1 VRHRRWHILATV
13 TPSTSRRAAPD
24 ARRSLPRAGRL
35 ATGGILLAGVAG
47 VVALAALSIT
57 RVPPDHLGAAGSRL
71 LAPGWHLA
79 SPFAR
84 PRVVPLAGHLA
95 AVDVDGPTAQG
106 VVVRLRLS
114 GDYEFDPARL
124 RTSGSATAMTRALA
138 AGGPGEAVR
147 CAAAEAIGTL
157 PAEDLSGAL
166 AQGAVAAPLPAAVV
180 TELAGR
186 LDGMGI
192 GTRRIAVV
200 AGPPAAFAAAAGAP
214 DGSPGVPAAGRTATG
229 LRLLIIGLDGAD
241 WDIVDPLMR
250 QGRMPRLKRLID
262 DGVRAP
268 LRSYDPMISPLLWT
282 TMVTGV
288 GPDRH
293 GVADFQA
300 IEAGT
305 GRRVPIT
312 SRFRR
317 TRALWDMVG
326 EAGGTSAFVA
336 WWASFPAEPVRGFQV
351 SNLVAFETVRPR
363 PAGHTVPAGLTWPR
377 DYLDQVAPQLITAA
391 DLTYEEVRPILRITP
406 DEFEA
411 ARREVLVPPAAAAS
425 ARDRDAGGEGG
436 RAVQHPVPLALSIL
450 TGTRNYAAIGADLA
464 ARHPDITGVYFEG
477 IDMMG
482 HRFQHCLPPRLPIC
496 PAQDYARFQDAV
508 TGFYVLQDRLM
519 GEVIDAAG
527 PGTTILVVSDHG
539 FRSGTARPADILPY
553 TTEQPVEWHDPE
565 GIFVLSGPGARHA
578 VRLTDRPT
586 LFDIAP
592 TVLHLLGLPAGEDMP
607 GRVIESAIDPLFMA
621 THPPRRIPTWDDPAR
636 GRPAPVDEGPG
647 ARAAEAELLAGLRAL
662 GYIGGDETGATPGG
676 AGPGASNRGGASASA
691 AAALGAPPPISGTG
705 AAAGAG
711 TAAETTQVF
720 YHRNLATYFL
730 KRQEYARAAD
740 ELRLANERQKLPKTY
755 QMLSEALLGLGR
767 RDEAKAALAASLDDL
782 PQSDPEPV
790 LWLVQLDL
798 QDADGRAPAEALVR
812 RYAAR
817 TAARPGL
824 DEAIA
829 GLLLEN
835 AGDAAGALARYRTSF
850 AADPLR
856 LVVAQRLY
864 ALESPGARTARLL
877 PALRAAT
884 ARDPRL
890 DEYQNLAG
898 VLLAES
904 GRVDE
909 AVGWFRRAV
918 ELDPDNAR
926 FAANLGGALA
936 RLQHW
941 PEAVDAYARALSIAP
956 SAATALKLGSALR
969 HAGRLDEALAAF
981 ERATAIGDDSGGA
994 ALGVALV
1001 QSERGRPAEA
1011 IAAAEQGL
1019 RDHPDD
1025 AAMRRLLDDLRRR
1038 RAAPSSARPPSGTAD
1053 PPARGPVP

>member
-1 VRHRRWHILATV
+1 M
-13 TPSTSRRAAPD
+13 TPSTSRRAAQG
-24 ARRSLPRAGRL
+24 ARRRTPRSARL
-35 ATGGILLAGVAG
+35 AAGGLLLATVAG
-47 VVALAALSIT
+47 FAALSIH
-57 RVPPDHLGAAGSRL
+57 RIPANHLGATGTRL

-79 SPFAR
+79 PPFAR
-84 PRVVPLAGHLA
+84 PRVVPLAGQLP
-95 AVDVDGPTAQG
+95 AVDIDSPAPQG
-106 VVVRLRLS
+106 AMVRVRLS
-114 GDYEFDPARL
+114 GDYHFDPARL
-124 RTSGSATAMTRALA
+124 RASASAAAIAAALA
-138 AGGPGEAVR
+138 AGGPEEAVR
-147 CAAAEAIGTL
+147 RAAAEIIGTL
-157 PAEDLSGAL
+157 PGEILAGAL
-166 AQGAVAAPLPAAVV
+166 AQGATTAPMPATVV
-180 TELAGR
+180 TIVTGR
-186 LDGMGI
+186 LDAI
-192 GTRRIAVV
+192 GLCTTRLALV
-200 AGPPAAFAAAAGAP
+200 AGPPDAFAAAVGAP
-214 DGSPGVPAAGRTATG
+214 DGRADTPVALRAATG

-241 WDIVDPLMR
+241 WDLVDPLMR
-250 QGRMPRLKRLID
+250 QGRMPRLKRLVD

-317 TRALWDMVG
+317 TRALWDMIG
-326 EAGGTSAFVA
+326 DAGGTSAFIA

-363 PAGHTVPAGLTWPR
+363 PAGRAVPAGLTWPR
-377 DYLDQVAPQLITAA
+377 DYLDAVAPRLITAA
-391 DLTYEEVRPILRITP
+391 DLRYDEVTSILRIP
-406 DEFEA
+406 RDEFEA
-411 ARREVLVPPAAAAS
+411 ARREVIEPRAAAGDGDGDRGGGAVS
-425 ARDRDAGGEGG
+425 AGRDTGGESR
-436 RAVQHPVPLALSIL
+436 RAVQRPVALALSIL
-450 TGTRNYAAIGADLA
+450 TGTRNYAAIATDLA
-464 ARHPDITGVYFEG
+464 ARRPDLTAVYFEG

-482 HRFQHCLPPRLPIC
+482 HRFQHCLPPRLPTC

-527 PGTTILVVSDHG
+527 PDTTILVVSDHG
-539 FRSGTARPADILPY
+539 FRSGAARPADLLPY

-565 GIFVLSGPGARHA
+565 GIFVLAGPGARRA
-578 VRLTDRPT
+578 LRLADRPT

-592 TVLHLLGLPAGEDMP
+592 TVLHLLGLPAGEDMS
-607 GRVIESAIDPLFMA
+607 GRVIETALDPVFLA
-621 THPPRRIPTWDDPAR
+621 AHPPRRIPTWDDPAR
-636 GRPAPVDEGPG
+636 GRPAPPDEGPG
-647 ARAAEAELLAGLRAL
+647 AGAAEAELLASLRAL
-662 GYIGGDETGATPGG
+662 GYIGGDEAGATPDATSGG
-676 AGPGASNRGGASASA
+676 AGPGATSVVA
-691 AAALGAPPPISGTG
+691 AATVGAPPPGDRGTD
-705 AAAGAG
+705 AAAGA
-711 TAAETTQVF
+711 TAATTQVF

-730 KRQEYARAAD
+730 KRQDYARAAD
-740 ELRLANERQKLPKTY
+740 ELRLANQRQKLPKTY

-767 RDEAKAALAASLDDL
+767 RDEAKAALIASLDDL

-790 LWLVQLDL
+790 LWLVQLGL
-798 QDADGRAPAEALVR
+798 QDTNGRAPAEALVR

-824 DEAIA
+824 DDAIA
-829 GLLLEN
+829 ALLLEN
-835 AGDAAGALARYRTSF
+835 AGDDAAALGRYRASF
-850 AADPLR
+850 ADDPLR
-856 LVVAQRLY
+856 LLVAQRLY
-864 ALESPGARTARLL
+864 ALESGASRTARLL
-877 PALRAAT
+877 PALRAAI

-918 ELDPDNAR
+918 DLDPDNAR

-936 RLQHW
+936 RLQRW
-941 PEAVDAYARALSIAP
+941 PEAADAYGRALSIAP

-969 HAGRLDEALAAF
+969 RTGRLDEALAAF
-981 ERATAIGDDSGGA
+981 ERAGALGDDSGGA

-1001 QSERGRPAEA
+1001 QSERGLTAAA

-1025 AAMRRLLDDLRRR
+1025 AAIRRLLGDLRRR

-1053 PPARGPVP
+1053 PPARGPAP

>member
-1 VRHRRWHILATV
+1 M
-13 TPSTSRRAAPD
+13 PRAA
-24 ARRSLPRAGRL
+24 
-35 ATGGILLAGVAG
+35 LLAAG
-47 VVALAALSIT
+47 GLLLAAVLGLAVLSIT
-57 RVPPDHLGAAGSRL
+57 RVPENHVGATGTRL
-71 LAPGWHLA
+71 LAPGWHLTA
-79 SPFAR
+79 PLAR
-84 PRVVPLAGHLA
+84 PRVVPLAGRLP
-95 AVDVDGPTAQG
+95 AVDVDSPTAQG
-106 VVVRLRLS
+106 AVVRVRLS
-114 GDYEFDPARL
+114 GDYRLDPERL
-124 RTSGSATAMTRALA
+124 RASASAATITAAIA

-147 CAAAEAIGTL
+147 WAAAEVIGTL
-157 PAEDLSGAL
+157 PAEALTGAL
-166 AQGAVAAPLPAAVV
+166 ARGATPAPMPAAVADTV
-180 TELAGR
+180 AGR
-186 LDGMGI
+186 LDAI
-192 GTRRIAVV
+192 GLGTTRLALV
-200 AGPPAAFAAAAGAP
+200 AGPPTAFAAVVGAP
-214 DGSPGVPAAGRTATG
+214 DGVPGLPVAGRAATG

-241 WDIVDPLMR
+241 WDLVDPLMR
-250 QGRMPRLKRLID
+250 QGRMPRLKRLVD
-262 DGVRAP
+262 EGVRAP

-317 TRALWDMVG
+317 TRALWDMLG
-326 EAGGTSAFVA
+326 EAGGTSAFIA

-363 PAGHTVPAGLTWPR
+363 PPGRAVPVGLTWPR
-377 DYLDQVAPQLITAA
+377 DYLDAVAPRLITAA
-391 DLTYEEVRPILRITP
+391 DLAYDEVTPILRIP
-406 DEFEA
+406 RDEFEA
-411 ARREVLVPPAAAAS
+411 ARREVLEPPAVTGDPN
-425 ARDRDAGGEGG
+425 DRDTGGASR
-436 RAVQHPVPLALSIL
+436 RAVQRPVALALSIL
-450 TGTRNYAAIGADLA
+450 TGTRNYAAIAADLA
-464 ARHPDITGVYFEG
+464 ARHPDLTAVYFEG

-496 PAQDYARFQDAV
+496 PAQDYARFQEAV

-539 FRSGTARPADILPY
+539 FRSGTARPADVHPY

-565 GIFVLSGPGARHA
+565 GIFVLAGPGARRGL
-578 VRLTDRPT
+578 RLVDRPT

-592 TVLHLLGLPAGEDMP
+592 TVLHLLGLPAGDDMQ
-607 GRVIESAIDPLFMA
+607 GRVIETAIDPAFLA
-621 THPPRRIPTWDDPAR
+621 AHLPRRIPTWDDPAR
-636 GRPAPVDEGPG
+636 GRPAPLDDGPG
-647 ARAAEAELLAGLRAL
+647 ARAAEAELLASLRAL
-662 GYIGGDETGATPGG
+662 GYIGGDEVGAPPGG
-676 AGPGASNRGGASASA
+676 TGPGGTA
-691 AAALGAPPPISGTG
+691 AVVAATVGAPPPGNVASDGATG
-705 AAAGAG
+705 AAAA
-711 TAAETTQVF
+711 TTQVF

-730 KRQEYARAAD
+730 KRQDYARAAD

-767 RDEAKAALAASLDDL
+767 RDEAKAALVASLDEL

-790 LWLVQLDL
+790 LWLVQLGL
-798 QDADGRAPAEALVR
+798 QDPNGRAPAEALVR
-812 RYAAR
+812 GYAAR

-824 DEAIA
+824 DDAIA

-835 AGDAAGALARYRTSF
+835 AGDAAGALTRYRASF

-856 LVVAQRLY
+856 LLVAQRLY
-864 ALESPGARTARLL
+864 ALESKAARTARLL
-877 PALRAAT
+877 PALRAAI

-890 DEYQNLAG
+890 DECQNLAG

-904 GRVDE
+904 GRADE
-909 AVGWFRRAV
+909 AVGHFRRAV
-918 ELDPDNAR
+918 DLDPDNAR

-936 RLQHW
+936 RLQRW
-941 PEAVDAYARALSIAP
+941 PEAADAYGRALSIAP
-956 SAATALKLGSALR
+956 AAATALKLGSALR
-969 HAGRLDEALAAF
+969 RTGRLDEALAAF
-981 ERATAIGDDSGGA
+981 ERAATLGDDSGGA

-1001 QSERGRPAEA
+1001 HSERGRTAEA

-1025 AAMRRLLDDLRRR
+1025 QSIRRLLDDLKRR